1 MTDPQEKKASQ
12 QAPRGPTTVIEDNV
26 VRSAAP
32 QPLIP
37 DCDFPTCLRKA
48 WKEFADRTALI
59 ENSTDERC
67 TYGELEEL
75 CSRVAAGLR
84 SLGFGPGDMAG
95 FHCVTS
101 LDAIIA
107 FYGVVFAGGRVVLAK
122 PNLSER

>member
-1 MTDPQEKKASQ
+1 MSFGGGCGTHPIFDNEESERKPKECRCLSLVVKSLSTLSQPQ
-12 QAPRGPTTVIEDNV
+12 
-26 VRSAAP
+26 
-32 QPLIP
+32 
-37 DCDFPTCLRKA
+37 
-48 WKEFADRTALI
+48 I